1 MTRVLHLSGVGP
13 IQIVLWRMVYATL
26 AAALIAWVWQGHHGA
41 ISALLGGIINIVAG
55 AIFAWVAA
63 RGHGRTAGAIL
74 HTAIRAEVGKLAL
87 IFCLLWLVL
96 VHYRQV
102 VPAVFFGTF
111 FLTVVIF
118 SMAILVREK
127 K

>member
-1 MTRVLHLSGVGP
+1 MTRVAHSSGVGP
-13 IQIVLWRMVYATL
+13 FQAVLWRMVYATL

-55 AIFAWVAA
+55 AIFAWVVA
-63 RGHGRTAGAIL
+63 RGHGRTAGGIL
-74 HTAIRAEVGKLAL
+74 RTAIRAEVSKVAL
-87 IFCLLWLVL
+87 VFSLLWLVL

-111 FLTVVIF
+111 ILTVVIF

-127 K
+127 